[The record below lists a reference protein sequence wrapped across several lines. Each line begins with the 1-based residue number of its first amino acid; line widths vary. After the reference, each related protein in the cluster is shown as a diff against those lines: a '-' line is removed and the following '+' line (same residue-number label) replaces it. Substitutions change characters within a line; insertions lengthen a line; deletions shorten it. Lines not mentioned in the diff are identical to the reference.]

1 MNPVEWHICQDPIP
15 YPDALSDMQS
25 RVASIRAG
33 TASEQIWLLE
43 HPPCYTA
50 GSSAKA
56 ADLIQPDLLPIY
68 ETGRGG
74 QYTYHGPGQRIAY
87 AMLDLAARKIDI
99 RQYVS
104 KLQCW
109 ILAVLQEFNI
119 EGECPKDRIGVW
131 VRHKGQESKIA
142 ALGVRVSRGVAY
154 HGISLNV
161 NPDLGHYRGIVPCGI
176 SQYGV
181 TSLAEMGI
189 KADMAQID
197 ALLQKHFGKIF

>member
-1 MNPVEWHICQDPIP
+1 MIDWKVSHCLIP

-33 TASEQIWLLE
+33 TASEQVWLLE

-50 GSSAKA
+50 GSSAKT

-109 ILAVLQEFNI
+109 ILAVLQEFNV

-131 VRHKGQESKIA
+131 VSHQGKEKKIA

-161 NPDLGHYRGIVPCGI
+161 SPDLGHYRGIVPCGI

-189 KADMAQID
+189 KTDMAQID
-197 ALLQKHFGKIF
+197 VLLQKHFGKIFS